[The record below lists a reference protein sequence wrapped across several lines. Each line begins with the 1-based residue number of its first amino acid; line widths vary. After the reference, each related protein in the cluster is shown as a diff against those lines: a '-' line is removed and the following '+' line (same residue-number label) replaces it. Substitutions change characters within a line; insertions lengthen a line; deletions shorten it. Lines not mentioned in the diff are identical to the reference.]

1 LSGFGASE
9 GGAGVVVT
17 ALSITAIKGTRLR
30 SVDRISLGEFGVREN
45 RRFYWIDDRNR
56 MVNAKI
62 LGELQPP
69 IADYSESERRLS
81 LRFPDGSVVDGSVEL
96 GEPVTTRFF
105 SLTMEDRLVAGP
117 WSEAMSAFAGRS
129 LRLVEAGRPE
139 GAVDR
144 GGVGTVSLISRA
156 SLDRLAAVAGVDS
169 VDARRF
175 RMLIEVDGV
184 PPNAEDEWVGR
195 TVRVGQAVVR
205 FNGHVGR
212 CLITSRDPDTGA
224 VTLPTLELLE
234 SYRKGLPTTDP
245 LPLGVYG
252 SVVSPG
258 AVAVG
263 DAVAVV
269 DTIEAVTA
277 ADVADAVGG

>member
-1 LSGFGASE
+1 
-9 GGAGVVVT
+9 VVT
-17 ALSITAIKGTRLR
+17 ALSITPIKGTRLR

-69 IADYSESERRLS
+69 IADYSDAERRLS
-81 LRFPDGSVVDGSVEL
+81 LRFPDGSVVEGSVSL
-96 GEPVTTRFF
+96 GDPVTTRFF
-105 SLTMEDRLVAGP
+105 SGTMEDRLVVGP

-144 GGVGTVSLISRA
+144 GGIGTVSLISRA
-156 SLDRLAAVAGVDS
+156 SLERLASVGGVDS

-184 PPNAEDEWVGR
+184 PEHAEDEWVGR
-195 TVRVGQAVVR
+195 SVRVGEAVVR
-205 FNGHVGR
+205 LNGHVGR

-234 SYRKGLPTTDP
+234 SFRKGLPTTEP

-252 SVVSPG
+252 SVVTPG

-263 DAVAVV
+263 DGVAVV
-269 DTIEAVTA
+269 DAVDTVGVADA
-277 ADVADAVGG
+277 AGTVGVADAVGG

>member
-1 LSGFGASE
+1 
-9 GGAGVVVT
+9 
-17 ALSITAIKGTRLR
+17 
-30 SVDRISLGEFGVREN
+30 
-45 RRFYWIDDRNR
+45 
-56 MVNAKI
+56 
-62 LGELQPP
+62 
-69 IADYSESERRLS
+69 
-81 LRFPDGSVVDGSVEL
+81 
-96 GEPVTTRFF
+96 
-105 SLTMEDRLVAGP
+105 MEDRLVAGP

-184 PPNAEDEWVGR
+184 PPNAEDEWVGQ